1 MLPNYLEINL
11 INNFRNNF
19 VQDDSAGSNT
29 AGPITLHLW
38 QVVQLLS
45 RSFEGF
51 ISAVEEEGI
60 ALRGVKSALGRIQK
74 LYAQVIGVNSTKLK
88 QSAAGFGC
96 RRSED

>member
-1 MLPNYLEINL
+1 MLPNYREINL
-11 INNFRNNF
+11 IHNFRNNF
-19 VQDDSAGSNT
+19 AQDDSAGSNT
-29 AGPITLHLW
+29 ARPLTLKHW

-51 ISAVEEEGI
+51 IFAVEEEGI

-96 RRSED
+96 GRSED

>member
-1 MLPNYLEINL
+1 MLPNYVEINL
-11 INNFRNNF
+11 KNNIRNNF

-29 AGPITLHLW
+29 AGPTKLHSW

-51 ISAVEEEGI
+51 IFVVEEEGI

-88 QSAAGFGC
+88 QGAAGFGC
-96 RRSED
+96 GKSED